1 MNAFDRF
8 ALTTRAFFR
17 EVLGSPAPRGI
28 SPSPKLNRTGPLPVD
43 MLVIDVS
50 LSMDLTDY
58 PPSRLD
64 GAKQAATRFL
74 VKRFEVSPAA
84 LVGIATFCSRAKLV
98 SDPVP
103 ISQNLV
109 QLQGRLQGL
118 STGSAT
124 NLSAGLSMA
133 QTEILKARSTETKRI
148 VLLTDGDSNTGP
160 NPVITSDAIKKAGIQ
175 LDIIGIGG
183 SPSEV
188 NEKDLKRM
196 ASVVNGELR
205 YWFIKSVGE
214 LVQRFETLA
223 LREIK

>member
-1 MNAFDRF
+1 
-8 ALTTRAFFR
+8 
-17 EVLGSPAPRGI
+17 
-28 SPSPKLNRTGPLPVD
+28 

-50 LSMDLTDY
+50 LSMDFTDY
-58 PPSRLD
+58 SPSRLD

-74 VKRFEVSPAA
+74 QKRVEVSPDT
-84 LVGIATFCSRAKLV
+84 LVGIVTFCNHGKLV
-98 SDPVP
+98 SPP
-103 ISQNLV
+103 IAIRENLPLLQECV
-109 QLQGRLQGL
+109 QRL

-124 NLSAGLSMA
+124 NISVGLSIA
-133 QTEILKARSTETKRI
+133 QTEILKARSTQAKRI

-160 NPVITSDAIKKAGIQ
+160 SPVTTADEIKAAGTQ

-205 YWFIKSVGE
+205 YWFIRSVGE

>member
-1 MNAFDRF
+1 MNAFDRI

-17 EVLGSPAPRGI
+17 EILGSPTPHGI
-28 SPSPKLNRTGPLPVD
+28 CRTPKLNNAGRLPVD
-43 MLVIDVS
+43 MLVMDVS
-50 LSMDLTDY
+50 LSMDFTDY
-58 PPSRLD
+58 SPSRLD

-74 VKRFEVSPAA
+74 QKRVEVSPDT
-84 LVGIATFCSRAKLV
+84 LVGIVTFCNRGKLV
-98 SDPVP
+98 SPP
-103 ISQNLV
+103 IPIRENLPLLEECV
-109 QLQGRLQGL
+109 QRL

-124 NLSAGLSMA
+124 NISIGLSIA
-133 QTEILKARSTETKRI
+133 QTEILKAGSTQAKRI

-160 NPVITSDAIKKAGIQ
+160 SPVTTADEIKAAGTQ

-205 YWFIKSVGE
+205 YWFIRSVGE